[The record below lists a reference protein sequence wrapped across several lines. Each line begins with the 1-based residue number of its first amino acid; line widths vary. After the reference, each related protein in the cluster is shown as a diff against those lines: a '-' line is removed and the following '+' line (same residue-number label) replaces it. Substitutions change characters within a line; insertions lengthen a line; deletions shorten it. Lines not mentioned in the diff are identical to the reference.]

1 MWVAIL
7 ILYGTSGL
15 LSQSLANQ
23 LQLVGESLSSLTV
36 SGPLHSYSGAA
47 LQRKILVSL
56 NCVSR
61 CMCLAQK
68 ILFIGLYRSF
78 LSIQVEFCLSFL

>member
-15 LSQSLANQ
+15 LTQSLANQ

-47 LQRKILVSL
+47 LQRKI
-56 NCVSR
+56 
-61 CMCLAQK
+61 
-68 ILFIGLYRSF
+68 
-78 LSIQVEFCLSFL
+78 